1 MERLDAVSERTAAV
15 AGFFE
20 LKSTQRLCG
29 WPFLHS
35 DDSTVILNVKDD
47 ARVGQKAASARAGH
61 QCLAASDSIDNAL
74 LRWFE
79 LYRYALNPFIADA

>member
-29 WPFLHS
+29 RPFLHS

-47 ARVGQKAASARAGH
+47 ARAGQKAALARAGH
-61 QCLAASDSIDNAL
+61 RCLAVSDSINNAL

-79 LYRYALNPFIADA
+79 LLLGMHSILL

>member
-29 WPFLHS
+29 RPFLHS
-35 DDSTVILNVKDD
+35 DDSTMILNVKDD
-47 ARVGQKAASARAGH
+47 ARVGQKAALARVGH
-61 QCLAASDSIDNAL
+61 RCLAVLDSIDNAL

-79 LYRYALNPFIADA
+79 LLLGMHSILL

>member
-1 MERLDAVSERTAAV
+1 MDAISERTAAV

-47 ARVGQKAASARAGH
+47 ARVGQKAALAHAGH
-61 QCLAASDSIDNAL
+61 RCLAASDSIDNAL

-79 LYRYALNPFIADA
+79 LLLGMHSILL